1 MSSLSRIHLAT
12 AMFIA
17 LAIPMRLLGQNV
29 QPTELRRATVIGTAT
44 DANGDPVPNATIELK
59 SSDSNDRRT
68 LVTAENGF
76 FEFHDVKPGVSYQI
90 SVNANDFADWTS
102 STITLEPGQFKIAT
116 GIKLRIRP
124 GAHGGPGHLR
134 SGTGRD

>member
-1 MSSLSRIHLAT
+1 MSDLSRIHLAT
-12 AMFIA
+12 AMVIA
-17 LAIPMRLLGQNV
+17 LTVPKHLLGQNA
-29 QPTELRRATVIGTAT
+29 QPSELKMAIVVGTAT
-44 DANGDPVPNATIELK
+44 DVNGDPVPNATIELK

-90 SVNANDFADWTS
+90 SVNANDFADGTS